1 MATNLLAHVYGGVK
15 RIVRTTGAV
24 LAYHRLRKQNEARLH
39 HQQATHAYQQA
50 AHAHKQQASAYKSAA
65 KLHKQQVTAH
75 ASAVKARKQYFRAR
89 VKGVQAVTRTI
100 TKGSR
105 KQRATQLRNL
115 RNNPRTRSILRTQVK
130 YKTRP

>member
-1 MATNLLAHVYGGVK
+1 MATNLISHVYGAVK
-15 RIVRTTGAV
+15 RIVRTTGGI
-24 LAYHRLRKQNEARLH
+24 LAYHRLRKQNEARLQ
-39 HQQATHAYQQA
+39 HQQATHAYRLA
-50 AHAHKQQASAYKSAA
+50 AHAHKQQAAAYKSAA

-75 ASAVKARKQYFRAR
+75 ASAVKARQKYFKAR

-105 KQRATQLRNL
+105 KQRAAQLRTL
-115 RNNPRTRSILRTQVK
+115 RNNPRTRSILRSQVK